1 MFHIGEIH
9 ATAGSAYSCAD
20 PNFWYNTYL
29 KSSTGKSNVKNTF
42 RYDYLVNT
50 DGKSVQQVLQ
60 FYSAG
65 WCYSAIVQA
74 GATVLLCWLVL
85 TR

>member
-20 PNFWYNTYL
+20 PNLWYNTYL

-50 DGKSVQQVLQ
+50 DGKSVQQVPQ
-60 FYSAG
+60 
-65 WCYSAIVQA
+65 CYSACRCYSSTVLA
-74 GATVLLCWLVL
+74 GANSLRLLMIS
-85 TR
+85 